1 MSKILIIGESCRDI
15 FVYCEAKRLCPD
27 VPVPVLNVLY
37 QKDNPGMAY
46 NVYRNALKLSD
57 GCFIHTNSNWCD
69 VTKTRYVDAKS
80 NHHFM
85 RVDSPHV
92 FKPYETEKDNLGSFD
107 IVAISDYNK
116 GYLSEETVQFI
127 CENHPCVFIDTKK
140 PVSQFCKDAKYIKIN
155 DFEYQNSLP
164 FIDENLSAKIIHT
177 VGERGCFFEGDQYF
191 VDEVE
196 VKDVSGAGDAFFA
209 ALVVEYSKTQDI
221 KKSIKFANQ
230 CASEVVKHKGVT
242 TL

>member
-1 MSKILIIGESCRDI
+1 MPSILIIGESCRDI

-46 NVYRNALKLSD
+46 NVYRNALKLSNS
-57 GCFIHTNSNWCD
+57 CFINTNSNWRD
-69 VTKTRYVDAKS
+69 ITKTRYVDEKS
-80 NHHFM
+80 NHHFV
-85 RVDSPHV
+85 RVDSPHI
-92 FKPYETEKDNLGSFD
+92 FKGAEIDKGMLEIFD

-116 GYLSEETVQFI
+116 GFLSEETIQFI

-155 DFEYQNSLP
+155 DFEYKNSLP
-164 FIDENLSAKIIHT
+164 FLDENLSAKIIHT
-177 VGERGCFFEGDQYF
+177 VGEEGCFFGGKQYL
-191 VDEVE
+191 VDKVE

-221 KKSIKFANQ
+221 KKSIIFANQ